1 MINKEVKLTIM
12 IDSILKE
19 LENRI
24 DIIEN
29 ASRGNLTEFQC
40 GYLASMNEFID
51 LLIREKEKSSP
62 DPIKKEVV
70 MSPGFTLSNLGK
82 KRKEKIDSPKQ
93 DNRKHRF
100 TWKRK

>member
-1 MINKEVKLTIM
+1 MM

-29 ASRGNLTEFQC
+29 ASCGKLTEFQC
-40 GYLASMNEFID
+40 GYLAAVNEFID

-62 DPIKKEVV
+62 DPIKKDTV
-70 MSPGFTLSNLGK
+70 MTPGFTPGK
-82 KRKEKIDSPKQ
+82 NKRKNDSPKQ

>member
-1 MINKEVKLTIM
+1 MM

-29 ASRGNLTEFQC
+29 ASCGNLTEFQC
-40 GYLASMNEFID
+40 GYLAAMNEFID
-51 LLIREKEKSSP
+51 LLIREKEKNKP
-62 DPIKKEVV
+62 DPIKKDVV
-70 MSPGFTLSNLGK
+70 MSPGFTLG
-82 KRKEKIDSPKQ
+82 KRKDKSDTPKPKQ

>member
-1 MINKEVKLTIM
+1 MM

-29 ASRGNLTEFQC
+29 ASCGNLTEFQC
-40 GYLASMNEFID
+40 GYLAAMNEFID
-51 LLIREKEKSSP
+51 LLIREKEKFKP

-70 MSPGFTLSNLGK
+70 MSPGFTLGKGK
-82 KRKEKIDSPKQ
+82 KDRIDTPKT